1 MDNEID
7 LLREQ
12 LRRERPASRQ
22 QGWPVELRRRIARH
36 AVVRHDGG
44 EGWRTI
50 GESLGLC
57 RTTIRS
63 WVRALEETAEPT
75 ELVPVVVTPTAPPR
89 PTRAS
94 SHVVLVSPRG
104 YRIEGLDPDMA
115 VDALERLG

>member
-12 LRRERPASRQ
+12 LRRERPAHRQ

-36 AVVRHDGG
+36 AVGRHDGG
-44 EGWRTI
+44 ECWRSI

-63 WVRALEETAEPT
+63 WARALEEAPERT
-75 ELVPVVVTPTAPPR
+75 ELVPVVVTPAPSPR
-89 PTRAS
+89 PSRAPS
-94 SHVVLVSPRG
+94 RMVLVSPRG
-104 YRIEGLDPDMA
+104 YRLEGMDLAMA